1 MIQTAPAT
9 GQPEPRDH
17 WSRQLAGAIR
27 DPGLLL
33 RRLGLVGRVD
43 LPSPEVLARFPLLVT
58 EAYLSRIRPADASDP
73 LLRQVLPVADEDAPG
88 GSEDPVGEAAAE
100 IAPGVLRKY
109 AGRALLVTTAACA
122 IHCRYCFRR
131 HYPYG
136 PGAAT
141 ADWSPALAAA
151 AEDPAVSEL
160 ILSGGDPLM
169 LSDRRL
175 GSLTAQ
181 LAELPRIRR
190 LRLHTRLPIVV
201 PDRVDDGLLAWVS
214 SLSIPLVMVVHV
226 NHAHEIDTEVGAALT
241 RLRGAG
247 VTLLNQSVLLRGIND
262 SAAALAALSE
272 RLFRFGVLPYYLHQ
286 FDPVVGAMHFAVADA
301 TAQRIDQELRTRLP
315 GYLVPRLVRE
325 VAGAPAKL
333 PL

>member
-1 MIQTAPAT
+1 
-9 GQPEPRDH
+9 
-17 WSRQLAGAIR
+17 
-27 DPGLLL
+27 
-33 RRLGLVGRVD
+33 
-43 LPSPEVLARFPLLVT
+43 
-58 EAYLSRIRPADASDP
+58 
-73 LLRQVLPVADEDAPG
+73 
-88 GSEDPVGEAAAE
+88 
-100 IAPGVLRKY
+100 
-109 AGRALLVTTAACA
+109 
-122 IHCRYCFRR
+122 
-131 HYPYG
+131 
-136 PGAAT
+136 
-141 ADWSPALAAA
+141 
-151 AEDPAVSEL
+151 
-160 ILSGGDPLM
+160 
-169 LSDRRL
+169 
-175 GSLTAQ
+175 
-181 LAELPRIRR
+181 
-190 LRLHTRLPIVV
+190 
-201 PDRVDDGLLAWVS
+201 VDDGLLAWVS

-226 NHAHEIDTEVGAALT
+226 NHAHEIDTEVGTALT